1 MASDPVGEVAR
12 LYGVYKAEENL
23 AFRASFLI
31 DPEGYV
37 VAVEKCDFP
46 VGRPLLFAVK
56 SLNLQVGRSMEEQ
69 VRVVGLATGR
79 DDDLSTSKSFSSVGN
94 VSSNTSSDV
103 SGASSRF
110 SKNDARSV
118 VSSTG
123 SFVSAKSAPVK
134 KSSSAAP
141 KSLSFKSRPG
151 QK

>member
-1 MASDPVGEVAR
+1 M
-12 LYGVYKAEENL
+12 K
-23 AFRASFLI
+23 
-31 DPEGYV
+31 
-37 VAVEKCDFP
+37 
-46 VGRPLLFAVK
+46 
-56 SLNLQVGRSMEEQ
+56 EQ